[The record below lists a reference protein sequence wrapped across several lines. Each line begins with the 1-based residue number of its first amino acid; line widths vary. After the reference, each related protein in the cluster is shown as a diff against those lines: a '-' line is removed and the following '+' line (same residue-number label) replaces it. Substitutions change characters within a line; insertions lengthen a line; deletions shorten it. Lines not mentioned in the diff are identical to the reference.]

1 MQLLY
6 TQNHASSPHTKS
18 RNLLTSDSSDSGDS
32 SDSSDSNDSN
42 DSCDQTNLYTKN
54 LNLPKT
60 YLPTCLCDSSDSS
73 DSSESSNSS
82 DSSDKSNQK
91 YFLSQKKLFTQINFF
106 ATKKI
111 SPKKISQNLFCQK
124 KLPHFFSLT
133 IFFFLQKTNF
143 NKKTVF
149 TRFFSLLKIKQPL
162 QKKTTQPPEK

>member
-91 YFLSQKKLFTQINFF
+91 YFLSQKKLFTHKKNFL
-106 ATKKI
+106 AKKNC
-111 SPKKISQNLFCQK
+111 PKKFHKICFAK
-124 KLPHFFSLT
+124 KNYH
-133 IFFFLQKTNF
+133 IFFL
-143 NKKTVF
+143 
-149 TRFFSLLKIKQPL
+149 
-162 QKKTTQPPEK
+162 